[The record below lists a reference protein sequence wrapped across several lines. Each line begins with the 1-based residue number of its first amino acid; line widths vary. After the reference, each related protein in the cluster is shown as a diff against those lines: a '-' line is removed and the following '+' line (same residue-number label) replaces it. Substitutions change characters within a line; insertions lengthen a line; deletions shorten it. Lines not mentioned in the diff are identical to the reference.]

1 MLNEKTVYELKTICM
16 MYDISYPKNGK
27 KADIVKSIEDAGIT
41 LEQFEKEFGV
51 KEEYTEAVIEE
62 KPEVVLDKKENVA
75 TQVQEKILL
84 KMIHPRGAYNV
95 GNGIVFT
102 INEPFKALPKEQ
114 ALEILRRAKNEVRE
128 ATPEEVAYF
137 YGVSV

>member
-16 MYDISYPKNGK
+16 MYDIGYPKNSK
-27 KADIVKSIEDAGIT
+27 KADIVEAIEKAGIT

-62 KPEVVLDKKENVA
+62 KPKVIVDKKEEVV
-75 TQVQEKILL
+75 TQIQEKVLL

-95 GNGIVFT
+95 GNGIIFT
-102 INEPFKALPKEQ
+102 IDEPFKAIQKDQ
-114 ALEILRRAKNEVRE
+114 ALDILKRAKNEVRE
-128 ATPEEVAYF
+128 ATPEEVSYF